1 MLEIILVALL
11 CTWASKTARSK
22 GRSGGAY
29 VALTLGLWFG
39 LEVLGV
45 VIGLSV
51 WDEFYPAYGLGL
63 AGAAL
68 GGIIAAVI
76 VSSAKPVAGF
86 IPPGQMPYYPPGQMP
101 YPPGQVPYYPPQPG
115 QMPYPPGQV
124 PYYPPQPGQYAA
136 AQPPYPPVSPQPQVA
151 PAPAPGSL
159 VCAGCGAPN
168 GPDAAFCYRCGKP
181 LNK

>member
-1 MLEIILVALL
+1 MMLEIVLVALL
-11 CTWASKTARSK
+11 CVWASKTARNK

-29 VALTLGLWFG
+29 VALVLVLWFG
-39 LEVLGV
+39 LEILGV

-63 AGAAL
+63 GGAVL

-86 IPPGQMPYYPPGQMP
+86 IAPGQMAYYPPGQMP
-101 YPPGQVPYYPPQPG
+101 YPPGQVPYYPPQQG
-115 QMPYPPGQV
+115 QMPYPPAQA
-124 PYYPPQPGQYAA
+124 PY
-136 AQPPYPPVSPQPQVA
+136 YPPVSPQPQPQAAPA

-159 VCAGCGAPN
+159 VCSGCGTPN
-168 GPDAAFCYRCGKP
+168 GPDAAFCYRCGKA
-181 LNK
+181 LKE